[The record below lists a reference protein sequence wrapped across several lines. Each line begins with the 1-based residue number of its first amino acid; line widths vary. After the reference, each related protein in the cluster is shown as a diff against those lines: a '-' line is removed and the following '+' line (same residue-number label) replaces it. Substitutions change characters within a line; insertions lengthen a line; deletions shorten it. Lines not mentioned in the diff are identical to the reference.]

1 MVEYDMHSLVLRNA
15 RIQNLRGIADLSLN
29 DFSSLNVL
37 VGPNNSGKTTVLE
50 ALFLLAGMSNPL
62 LPIKINNFRRVEN
75 FVFDD
80 FRYNDFR
87 YNFRQLNYDNVI
99 SLEASEADCKR
110 KVEISPIFPNG
121 MEGDAGAI
129 SAAKSDNST
138 ERLLL
143 KEAVG
148 LKMSCSVWNGEYR
161 THESVIQI
169 DDGNPAITH
178 SSHYEEAIN
187 ARMLNHHT
195 LQSNLSERFDTLQ
208 RIKLKPRVIS
218 VLKRIEPALLDLSM
232 SANGVIMVDIGF
244 SQLAPLN
251 LMGDGFRKATA
262 VVTNLSAS
270 ENSVFLIDEIEN
282 GLHFETMDILWQGII
297 EAIIEFRQQ
306 VFVTTHSYEALKVL
320 LKVFERLEY
329 PTEILRVLSINRTLD
344 GGHRSYGYS
353 FSDLSAN
360 IVSDTEIRGRFV
372 R

>member
-1 MVEYDMHSLVLRNA
+1 MVEYDMYSLVLRNA
-15 RIQNLRGIADLSLN
+15 RIQNLRGISDLSIN
-29 DFSSLNVL
+29 DFSRLNVL

-62 LPIKINNFRRVEN
+62 LPIRINNFRDLKSLS
-75 FVFDD
+75 FS
-80 FRYNDFR
+80 DFR

-99 SLEASEADCKR
+99 SLEASEADYKR

-129 SAAKSDNST
+129 SAVKSDNST
-138 ERLLL
+138 GRLLL

-148 LKMSCSVWNGEYR
+148 LKMSCSVWNGEHR
-161 THESVIQI
+161 THEAVIQI

-218 VLKRIEPALLDLSM
+218 VLKRIEPALVDLSM

-251 LMGDGFRKATA
+251 LMGDGFRKAAA

-282 GLHFETMDILWQGII
+282 GVHFETMDTLWQGII
-297 EAIIEFRQQ
+297 DAIIEFRQQ

-329 PTEILRVLSINRTLD
+329 PTEMLRVLSINRTLD

-360 IVSDTEIRGRFV
+360 IGSDTEIRGRFV